1 MLCTKWFLPLFFLP
15 LPTAPPLFLLL
26 FIISLVAHAKP
37 CFYCIILIST
47 IFLSSC
53 YWQPLPIDSPLTVPW
68 SAEIT
73 TFRDALRAALGDD
86 YDPALPIP
94 QYIRPLDRCWCD
106 LTGGMLEPFN
116 VSQWERDSVMA
127 LRFELVPPPPEP
139 VVKEEPKFTPAWN
152 WTREAEMTATE
163 KRPPRTESGLRYAT
177 STAEP
182 TPSSTL
188 EAKKD
193 APSETLWRWLGL
205 PRKIAA
211 SLRHAEAPEPSQSS
225 QLSHADASQPDTPA
239 PRPPHDLPPEHLPP
253 PPGTLPPPSE
263 ELEPSP
269 PPSQPDAPRPML
281 LKEDGVLD
289 LRPYGITLLLDF
301 RWSYQPIS

>member
-73 TFRDALRAALGDD
+73 TFRDALRVALGDD

-127 LRFELVPPPPEP
+127 LRYELVPPPPEP
-139 VVKEEPKFTPAWN
+139 VVREEPKFTPVWN

-182 TPSSTL
+182 ISSSTV

-211 SLRHAEAPEPSQSS
+211 SFRPAEAPEPSQSS
-225 QLSHADASQPDTPA
+225 QPSHADASQPDTPP

-253 PPGTLPPPSE
+253 PPGNLPPPSE

>member
-86 YDPALPIP
+86 YDPALQIP

-106 LTGGMLEPFN
+106 LTDGMLEPFN

-127 LRFELVPPPPEP
+127 LRYELVPPPPEP
-139 VVKEEPKFTPAWN
+139 VVREEPELTPVWN

-177 STAEP
+177 STAEA
-182 TPSSTL
+182 TPSSTV

-211 SLRHAEAPEPSQSS
+211 SLRHTEAPEPSQSS
-225 QLSHADASQPDTPA
+225 QPSHADASQPDTPP
-239 PRPPHDLPPEHLPP
+239 PRPPHDLPPKHLPP
-253 PPGTLPPPSE
+253 PPGNLPPPSE